1 MTDEGGG
8 MSKDIDLT
16 DVETSAPV
24 RNMLRDEPYDPTRDR
39 EVVRARV
46 AYLMIG
52 LLIGIVGAMIGGL
65 LTGYLSADATEKVAA
80 VILSPVVG
88 LLGAVLGFYYGEQS
102 RRD

>member
-1 MTDEGGG
+1 
-8 MSKDIDLT
+8 MSTDIDLA
-16 DVETSAPV
+16 DVEGAPPA
-24 RNMLRDEPYDPTRDR
+24 RGIPRPEPYDPSRDR

-52 LLIGIVGAMIGGL
+52 LLIGIVAAMIGGL
-65 LTGYLSADATEKVAA
+65 LSGYLSPEAAEKVAA

-102 RRD
+102 RRA